1 MYRLEDEARDAKVA
15 NVKIVVVGATVG
27 AGIVAL
33 DQHLVLPQDIGRV
46 HLAAL
51 QLLVGV
57 GDETVILAAADR
69 GLGDQ
74 LGIFPVD
81 ELANGLDV
89 GRGHSRNPNLS
100 SQ

>member
-1 MYRLEDEARDAKVA
+1 ME
-15 NVKIVVVGATVG
+15 IVVVGATVG
-27 AGIVAL
+27 ADIVAL

-69 GLGDQ
+69 GLGYQ

-81 ELANGLDV
+81 ELANGLDM
-89 GRGHSRNPNLS
+89 GRGHPSLEITAKAIKYSPLGPP
-100 SQ
+100 